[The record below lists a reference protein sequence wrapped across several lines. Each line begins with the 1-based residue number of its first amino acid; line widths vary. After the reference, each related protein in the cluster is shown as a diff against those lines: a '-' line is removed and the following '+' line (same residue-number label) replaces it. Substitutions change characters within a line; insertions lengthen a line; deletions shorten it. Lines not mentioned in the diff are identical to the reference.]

1 MVDFHTHIL
10 PGIDDGSIDADM
22 SVQMLQEEL
31 DNDVSSIVFTPH
43 FYADRDSIDHFIKR
57 RLRSREKLEDAMQG
71 DAHFCEIAYY
81 YGAEVYYFGGMGVAS
96 DIRKLCIEGTN
107 VLLLEMPFCQ
117 WKQAMYEDIRRL
129 IRHQGLQIVL
139 AHVERYIDF
148 QKDREIWERILELP
162 LHVQLNAGPFSDWKR
177 RRKVLKLAAEQE
189 TFLLGSDAHNMQTR
203 KPNLASA
210 QTIIRRKLGD
220 EYLKRQEQLEH
231 QLLGV

>member
-57 RLRSREKLEDAMQG
+57 RHRSREKLEDAMQG

-107 VLLLEMPFCQ
+107 VLLLELPFCQ
-117 WKQAMYEDIRRL
+117 WKQEMYEDVRRL
-129 IRHQGLQIVL
+129 VRHQGLQIVL

-148 QKDREIWERILELP
+148 QKDREVWERIL
-162 LHVQLNAGPFSDWKR
+162 
-177 RRKVLKLAAEQE
+177 
-189 TFLLGSDAHNMQTR
+189 
-203 KPNLASA
+203 
-210 QTIIRRKLGD
+210 
-220 EYLKRQEQLEH
+220 
-231 QLLGV
+231 